1 MIVILLQFYNF
12 IIITILRYCCMFYV
26 ALRMNGDSSRIC
38 FKLKT
43 KENVAILLFCSNVI
57 INGFG
62 AVCDNEK
69 IIPDFKLF
77 LIKEKKESFQ
87 EIELFSSE

>member
-1 MIVILLQFYNF
+1 MILLQFYNF

-26 ALRMNGDSSRIC
+26 TLRMNGDSSRIC
-38 FKLKT
+38 FKPKT
-43 KENVAILLFCSNVI
+43 KVFCFNVI

-62 AVCDNEK
+62 AVCDDNLI

-77 LIKEKKESFQ
+77 LIKEKKSHFRK
-87 EIELFSSE
+87 